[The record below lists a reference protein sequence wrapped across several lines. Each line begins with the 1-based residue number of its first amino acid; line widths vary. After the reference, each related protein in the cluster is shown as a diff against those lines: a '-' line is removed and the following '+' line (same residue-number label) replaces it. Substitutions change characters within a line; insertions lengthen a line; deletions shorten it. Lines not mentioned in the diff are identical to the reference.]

1 MKALVPEREG
11 MFVEIENR
19 RQTVPEDPAS
29 RNWHET
35 RRRIFA
41 ISCFLSN
48 EGAGSN
54 LPLDIL
60 LIVPAGRTHYIVPPI
75 GLGYLATALRAQ
87 GFDSIDI
94 LDCLKEGL
102 DLSGFKKILAARKPT
117 VIGFQVFS
125 SGFSSVKRSVEQAR
139 EVCPDSTIIVGGPH
153 VSATGAQ
160 ILFDIPSVDYGF
172 VGEAEIGLPLLMRR
186 LLKREPIPLQEI
198 PGLTWLENGEPKI
211 NNRAV
216 VDDLDALGIPAWDLM
231 RPDTYPDSPQGAFY
245 QQLPI
250 APIASSR
257 GCPYSCTFCGSPV
270 NMGNRLRFRSLE
282 HLLNE
287 MEMLITKYG
296 VREFHFV
303 DDMFNASKKR
313 VMEFCRLVQAKNWG
327 ISYTFP
333 NGLRLNTIDEEMLD
347 AMKRSGA
354 YAFTVGIESG
364 SQRVLDSMNKKLTVE
379 LIREKVELIH
389 RSGIEPSGFFLLGF
403 PGETREDMRM
413 TLDFAKS
420 LPIKRAHFSNFLPL
434 PGTEAT
440 RKLLESGEF
449 HASDWEELVYSS
461 VPYAPQ
467 GISKPELKAFQRRAF
482 LEFHLRPRIL
492 FKMLKE
498 IRSIHHLYSILKRA
512 RDYLFRPSR

>member
-1 MKALVPEREG
+1 VAPE
-11 MFVEIENR
+11 
-19 RQTVPEDPAS
+19 
-29 RNWHET
+29 
-35 RRRIFA
+35 
-41 ISCFLSN
+41 
-48 EGAGSN
+48 
-54 LPLDIL
+54 IL
-60 LIVPAGRTHYIVPPI
+60 LIVPVGRTHYVVPPV
-75 GLGYLATALRAQ
+75 GLGYLATSLRAQ
-87 GFDSIDI
+87 GLDSVNI
-94 LDCLKEGL
+94 LDCLKERL
-102 DLSGFKKILAARKPT
+102 DFPGFRKTLGARKPA

-125 SGFSSVKRSVEQAR
+125 SGFSSVKRSAELAR
-139 EVCPDSTIIVGGPH
+139 EVCPGSILIAGGPH

-160 ILFDIPSVDYGF
+160 ILFDIPSLDYGF

-186 LLKREPIPLQEI
+186 LLKREPILLQDI
-198 PGLTWLENGEPKI
+198 PGLIWLENGEPKI

-216 VDDLDALGIPAWDLM
+216 VDNLDALGIPAWDLM
-231 RPDTYPDSPQGAFY
+231 RPDSYPDSPQGAFY
-245 QQLPI
+245 RQFPI

-270 NMGNRLRFRSLE
+270 NMGNRLRLRSLE

-287 MEMLITKYG
+287 METLITKYG

-333 NGLRLNTIDEEMLD
+333 NGLRLNTIDEEMLA
-347 AMKRSGA
+347 AMKLSGA

-364 SQRVLDSMNKKLTVE
+364 SQRILDSMNKKLTVE

-389 RSGIEPSGFFLLGF
+389 KSGIEASGFFLLGF

-413 TLDFAKS
+413 TLDFAKT

-440 RKLLESGEF
+440 RRLQESRELETT
-449 HASDWEELVYSS
+449 DWEELVYSS
-461 VPYAPQ
+461 VPYAPR
-467 GISKPELKAFQRRAF
+467 GISKTELKSFQRRAF

-498 IRSIHHLYSILKRA
+498 IRSIHHLYAILKRA
-512 RDYLFRPSR
+512 RDYLFNSPR